1 MSASIFISY
10 AGADQQAA
18 SRLCAALEAHGFPCW
33 IASRDVAPGES
44 FQVAIVRA
52 IRAARL
58 MALVFTEAA
67 NHSDE
72 IGKELALASQARLP
86 VVPLRMQAINPNEAF
101 AYEFATRQWIDF
113 TADWNA
119 GLEQL
124 LGRIALAVEP
134 LPAPPKPA
142 PPPPG
147 RRPLWP
153 WLVLAVAAAL
163 AAGAFFLTPS
173 LLGPAPTPHAAPPP
187 AAAKTPPGPGNEIPF

>member
-10 AGADQQAA
+10 AGADQEAA
-18 SRLCAALEAHGFPCW
+18 SRLCAALEARGFPCW

-52 IRAARL
+52 IRGARL

-86 VVPLRMQAINPNEAF
+86 VVPLRMQTIHPNEAF

-124 LGRIALAVEP
+124 LGRVALAVEP
-134 LPAPPKPA
+134 SPDALPPPAPSR
-142 PPPPG
+142 

-153 WLVLAVAAAL
+153 WLVLVVAAAL
-163 AAGAFFLTPS
+163 AAGAFYLTPS

>member
-18 SRLCAALEAHGFPCW
+18 SRLCAALEARGFPCW
-33 IASRDVAPGES
+33 IASRDVGPGES

-72 IGKELALASQARLP
+72 IAKELALASQARLP
-86 VVPLRMQAINPNEAF
+86 VVPLRMQEIHPNEAF

-124 LGRIALAVEP
+124 VRRIALAVEP
-134 LPAPPKPA
+134 APDPPTPRAPPR
-142 PPPPG
+142 

-153 WLVLAVAAAL
+153 WLVLVVAAAL
-163 AAGAFFLTPS
+163 AAGAFYLTPS
-173 LLGPAPTPHAAPPP
+173 LLGPAPPPHAAPPP
-187 AAAKTPPGPGNEIPF
+187 AAAKPPPGPGNEIPF